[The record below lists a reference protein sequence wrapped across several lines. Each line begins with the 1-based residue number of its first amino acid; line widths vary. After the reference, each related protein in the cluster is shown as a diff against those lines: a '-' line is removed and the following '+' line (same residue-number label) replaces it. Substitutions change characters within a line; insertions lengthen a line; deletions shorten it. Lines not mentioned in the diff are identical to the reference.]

1 MSVAIRSYAR
11 LLKDARVKWL
21 VRKILGHLYAEQGRI
36 PKNQSCPSMRGRR
49 IRRSVKD
56 GRRKRAQGK
65 MLGGRISSLATLG
78 ACLKLEFQS
87 RSRSIEGLDIPIE
100 VLSIEHNFVRIILG
114 LPDCT
119 GFRSVVCYVQ

>member
-1 MSVAIRSYAR
+1 MVMSVAIRSYAR

-56 GRRKRAQGK
+56 GRRKQAQGK

-78 ACLKLEFQS
+78 ACLNVIHQT
-87 RSRSIEGLDIPIE
+87 
-100 VLSIEHNFVRIILG
+100 
-114 LPDCT
+114 T
-119 GFRSVVCYVQ
+119 GFTQLSDAHPTTHIFCILQCS